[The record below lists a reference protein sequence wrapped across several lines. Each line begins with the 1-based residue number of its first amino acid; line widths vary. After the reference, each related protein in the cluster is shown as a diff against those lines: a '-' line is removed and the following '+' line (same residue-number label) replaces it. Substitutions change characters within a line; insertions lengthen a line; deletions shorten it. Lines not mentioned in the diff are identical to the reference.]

1 MMDKKD
7 LLKRLQE
14 DGIENLW
21 VVYHDYNGRAC
32 AKTVPKAKFEGVL
45 EEGIVFARANLDFAV
60 NDHMSPEGIF
70 QAETGDFLAVPDP
83 ISYRRLP
90 YLDHTAMVFSFMMT
104 EEYDP
109 FDGCP
114 RRALANII
122 EQYTEHNIKLTT
134 AFEAEFSLFNKVAE
148 GEYEPTNRDGMFTV
162 AGLNRYAGLMHEI
175 VSALE
180 EMEIPVEQ
188 LGKEYGPSQ
197 YEYTVKYA
205 SPMQSVDD
213 YLVGKEVV
221 RAIAQKHGVIASFM
235 PKPYE
240 DIPGNGLH
248 IHIALWDQRTEENIM
263 AGGSL
268 EQPLSETGMYFVGGL
283 LSHAAGLCGVGS
295 PTVNSYKRLLPGSWA
310 PAHVVWGVGNRSAL
324 VRVPDVNKRCRAE
337 YRAGDNTCN
346 PFIYLAA
353 LLAAGWDG
361 IDNQLDAGQP
371 LNDADVGH
379 FLEADMIQQG
389 IGYLPRTLPEAL
401 DSLENDPVLMG
412 ALTPVIGQEFL
423 KVKRLEL
430 ESYNRHVHPW
440 EREMYLEF
448 T

>member
-1 MMDKKD
+1 MDKKD

-14 DGIENLW
+14 DRIENLW

-32 AKTVPKAKFEGVL
+32 AKTVPTPKFESVL

-60 NDHMSPEGIF
+60 NDHMSADGIF

-83 ISYRRLP
+83 ASYRKLA
-90 YLDHTAMVFSFMMT
+90 YINNTAMVFSYMMT
-104 EEYDP
+104 EDYDP

-114 RRALANII
+114 RRALANKI
-122 EQYTEHNIKLTT
+122 EHYAEHNIKITT
-134 AFEAEFSLFNKVAE
+134 AFEAEFSLFNKVGE
-148 GEYEPTNRDGMFTV
+148 GEYELTNRDGMFTV
-162 AGLNRYAGLMHEI
+162 AGLNRYVGLMHEI
-175 VSALE
+175 VSTLE
-180 EMEIPVEQ
+180 EMGIRVEQ

-197 YEYTVKYA
+197 YEYTVQYG

-221 RAIAQKHGVIASFM
+221 RALAQKHGVIASFM

-240 DIPGNGLH
+240 YIPGNGLH
-248 IHIALWDQRTEENIM
+248 IHIALWDRRTKENIM
-263 AGGSL
+263 AGGNP

-283 LSHAAGLCGVGS
+283 LSHAAGLSGVGS

-310 PAHVVWGVGNRSAL
+310 PAHVVWGVGNRSVL
-324 VRVPDVNKRCRAE
+324 VRIPDVNKRCRVE

-346 PFIYLAA
+346 PYIYLCA
-353 LLAAGWDG
+353 LLAAGLDG
-361 IDNQLDAGQP
+361 IDNQLDPGLP
-371 LNDADVGH
+371 FNDIDVGH
-379 FLEADMIQQG
+379 FSEADMIQQG
-389 IGYLPRTLPEAL
+389 VGYLPRTLPEAL
-401 DSLENDPVLMG
+401 GALEKDPVLMS
-412 ALTPVIGQEFL
+412 ALAPVIGQEFL

-430 ESYNRHVHPW
+430 ESYNLHVHPW
-440 EREMYLEF
+440 ERQMYLEI